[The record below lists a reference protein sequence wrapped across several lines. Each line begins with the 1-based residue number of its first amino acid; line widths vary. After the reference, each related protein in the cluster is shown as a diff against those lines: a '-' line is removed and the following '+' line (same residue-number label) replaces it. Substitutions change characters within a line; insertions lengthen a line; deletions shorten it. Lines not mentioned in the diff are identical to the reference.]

1 MINLLKGGQHHP
13 TRWFEKK
20 KCENP
25 RFPVASCNRAA
36 SRCKFIPNVHWAG
49 CTAAA
54 GLLVVAQEVHTSE
67 DCIRKERAMIS
78 SYLHRRRWN
87 RRRGKN
93 ANEGNELAAVDG
105 A

>member
-1 MINLLKGGQHHP
+1 MLTKISKKNSITLLGGS
-13 TRWFEKK
+13 KK
-20 KCENP
+20 N
-25 RFPVASCNRAA
+25 RASCNRAA

-49 CTAAA
+49 YTAA

-67 DCIRKERAMIS
+67 DCVRKERPMIS
-78 SYLHRRRWN
+78 SYLHRRRWH